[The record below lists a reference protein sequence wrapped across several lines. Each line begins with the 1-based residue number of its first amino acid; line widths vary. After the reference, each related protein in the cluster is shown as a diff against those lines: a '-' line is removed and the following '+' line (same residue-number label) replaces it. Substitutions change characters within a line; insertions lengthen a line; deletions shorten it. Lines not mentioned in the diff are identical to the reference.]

1 MPLCSMIM
9 SCGCGQQ
16 CWEVAAETADEPDSK
31 HAAFSAAEFVS
42 QLSNCWLQLCAE
54 RLGSAQQLV
63 SCHGS
68 WLCESMHS

>member
-42 QLSNCWLQLCAE
+42 
-54 RLGSAQQLV
+54 
-63 SCHGS
+63 
-68 WLCESMHS
+68 